1 MRDKMTGHT
10 YRVDGFIPK
19 DRAGT
24 DRDVVIEYLGCAYHG
39 IVPIIFQQCNFVYK
53 KVTIVFIK
61 MAMKFA

>member
-39 IVPIIFQQCNFVYK
+39 IVPIIFLHCNSVV

-61 MAMKFA
+61 MAMKSA

>member
-39 IVPIIFQQCNFVYK
+39 IVPIIFLPGNSVVK
-53 KVTIVFIK
+53 ATIVFIK
-61 MAMKFA
+61 MAMKSA